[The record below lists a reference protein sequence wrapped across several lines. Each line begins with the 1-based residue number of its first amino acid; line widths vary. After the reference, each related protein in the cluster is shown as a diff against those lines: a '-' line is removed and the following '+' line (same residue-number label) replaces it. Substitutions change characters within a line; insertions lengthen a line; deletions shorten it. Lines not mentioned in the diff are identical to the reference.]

1 MTSLNNIELNINKYT
16 IEELE
21 QILNLED
28 DYTKQDVADIVSN
41 HISNFKNTENSNE
54 INMFFNEIA
63 NRLIQNIHDKEY
75 AYEHLNTNIEK
86 LNTPFNVQ
94 NALEGFHNMNLHIAN
109 VDDIHGIG
117 NGSENGIRG
126 GRDTRG
132 EGIESEDDYNAEIDT
147 NITVQNDNR
156 YANSDFIIKTN
167 KEVYETIQVSLTSDF
182 RRKQFQGTTE
192 ITSTSNFTID
202 LADTI
207 NDVISMELVS
217 CEIPLLDYNFSA
229 TKFNNKFKV
238 VIIDVVN
245 SISEENIIEIPEGI
259 WYASRLISYIT
270 TYYLGEL
277 KTDAFSNAINYYLR
291 YLVVE
296 FNPYRGNIQFRLKSQ
311 TELEAHNINYGV
323 GSIDVNLDYTNFTY
337 VLSNVYSEFNDIYD
351 FHDTCLGTLGFG
363 FNDIYNGTSL
373 RTITVNDTKYYG
385 LELYQGVCEGS
396 LVFNSNTNSSLYVSV
411 DDYQQHQSNHFLA
424 VTSDGFV
431 PENVISKVQLTS
443 AVFSTNVTNDKISTN
458 TVRKYY
464 SPVRIFRLTIK
475 ILNKFGNIVDLKN
488 YPTSFV
494 FELTKKKTDKI

>member
-21 QILNLED
+21 QIWNLDD
-28 DYTKQDVADIVSN
+28 DYTKQDVADVVSN
-41 HISNFKNTENSNE
+41 HIANFRNTENGNE
-54 INMFFNEIA
+54 ISMFFNEIA
-63 NRLIQNIHDKEY
+63 NRLIQNIHEKEY

-86 LNTPFNVQ
+86 LNTPFNVE
-94 NALEGFHNMNLHIAN
+94 NALEGFHNMNLH
-109 VDDIHGIG
+109 VDGIG
-117 NGSENGIRG
+117 NIGNVGSSGIDGISG

-132 EGIESEDDYNAEIDT
+132 EGIESEEDFNAEIDT
-147 NITVQNDNR
+147 EITVQNDNR
-156 YANSDFIIKTN
+156 YANSDFIIKTD

-207 NDVISMELVS
+207 NDVVSMELIS

-238 VIIDVVN
+238 LMIA
-245 SISEENIIEIPEGI
+245 SGTPEENIIEIPEGI

-277 KTDAFSNAINYYLR
+277 KTDAFSNTINYYLR

-296 FNPYRGNIQFRLKSQ
+296 FNPYRGNIQFRFKTKL
-311 TELEAHNINYGV
+311 ELDAHIINYGV
-323 GSIDVNLDYTNFTY
+323 GSIDVNLDYNDLTY
-337 VLSNVYSEFNDIYD
+337 VLSNVYPEFNDIYD
-351 FHDTCLGTLGFG
+351 FQDTCLGTLGFG
-363 FNDIYNGTSL
+363 FNDIYNGSSL

-396 LVFNSNTNSSLYVSV
+396 LVFNSNTNTALYVSV

-443 AVFSTNVTNDKISTN
+443 AVFSTNVTNDKISSKSI
-458 TVRKYY
+458 RKYY